1 MPVEGQRRLAPE
13 TVAPSAA
20 AGGDALAARVAAFL
34 RDLDERPEV
43 VEQAIAALGE
53 EELNHYGLRS
63 FHLNLL
69 AVFGERWPAARV
81 RRAAQEATRNK
92 LWRGWQ
98 YYAYMTHLRAGEPA
112 APRLLGGVPA
122 ERLRALLA
130 GGRGLLLCACHL
142 GDYRHIPSDLA
153 LAGLPSTTPMDA
165 DGYGQYQ
172 RTRQAIPDHPLW
184 HHLRATNVEEPAGT
198 LSLARALARGEI
210 VFAYLDGN
218 TGTDGPLGDAGRIEI
233 EMLGYRVR
241 VKSGI
246 ARLAARIG
254 CPLVPVVV
262 PRVGGCGR
270 FRIGRAVAPGERLK
284 GPAEERFVREAM
296 AHLYRTFERAIRAHA
311 AQWETCCFFHRW
323 RAGAE
328 SAQPLPAPSLEAA
341 RREVEADLAAG
352 RRLGMNARRIVEIR
366 GAETIWSDARTL
378 KAYRAPAAAPWLL
391 DRLSPSGGGID
402 RQQLAERATSSLPA
416 ALSFLA
422 LLKARG
428 ALAVAGD
435 GAGDAMNAAVAR
447 NDRLE
452 PSGPAP
458 AGGDAV
464 VPAPAAAHHRRTRRP
479 GGPPGGPAAGVCR
492 IQPLQRRRSHE
503 QSQAGPGSRAG
514 G

>member
-1 MPVEGQRRLAPE
+1 VHDERHMVPAAAPS
-13 TVAPSAA
+13 VAPT
-20 AGGDALAARVAAFL
+20 GEELEARVATCL
-34 RDLDERPEV
+34 RDLDEHPEV
-43 VEQAIAALGE
+43 VQHAIAALGE
-53 EELNHYGLRS
+53 DELNHYGLRS

-69 AVFGERWPAARV
+69 AVFGERWPEARV

-98 YYAYMTHLRAGEPA
+98 YYAYLTHLRAEEPA
-112 APRLLGGVPA
+112 IPRIAGVPT

-142 GDYRHIPSDLA
+142 GDYRHIPTDLA

-184 HHLRATNVEEPAGT
+184 RYLRATNVEEPAGT
-198 LSLARALARGEI
+198 LALARALARGEI

-218 TGTDGPLGDAGRIEI
+218 TGTDGPLGDAGRTEL

-246 ARLAARIG
+246 ARLAARFG
-254 CPLVPVVV
+254 CPLLPVVV

-270 FRIGRAVAPGERLK
+270 FRIGRAVAPDGRLK

-296 AHLYRTFERAIRAHA
+296 AHLYRTFERGICEHP

-328 SAQPLPAPSLEAA
+328 ATALPPVPALEAA
-341 RREVEADLAAG
+341 GREVEAELAAG
-352 RRLGMNARRIVEIR
+352 RRLGMNVRRIVEIR
-366 GAETIWSDARTL
+366 GGAETIWSDARTL
-378 KAYRAPAAAPWLL
+378 KAYRAPAAAAWLL
-391 DRLSPSGGGID
+391 DGLSPRGRGID
-402 RQQLAERATSSLPA
+402 RQQLTERAKSSLPA

-428 ALAVAGD
+428 ALTVAGG
-435 GAGDAMNAAVAR
+435 GAGDAIAAA
-447 NDRLE
+447 L
-452 PSGPAP
+452 
-458 AGGDAV
+458 GGDDHPELSERT
-464 VPAPAAAHHRRTRRP
+464 PASSERIEEARAATHGRRTGRP
-479 GGPPGGPAAGVCR
+479 GGRPAAPRVSAT
-492 IQPLQRRRSHE
+492 QQQERRLHE
-503 QSQAGPGSRAG
+503 QAEAGTGSRAG
-514 G
+514 R